1 MRYPIKGTVLAAACC
16 AMTTLLPAASYGANW
31 LMLQG
36 TEKPNAAPTTLL
48 WGFLQPSYSQTDGGT
63 LKGGAWAGQ
72 DAVFNLIAPDLETES
87 QFYLQRA
94 RIGVRGQN
102 FPLNANVNY
111 LVLAEFGNNGITSGD
126 GGGGKLTD
134 ASVTLN
140 HIPGARIR
148 AGQFKYPG
156 SEEGLQAVPYVSPYV
171 NFTNVTDTLLLER
184 YFDRSGIPTN
194 PGALCTTALGGT
206 ADTCANRTNGAVG
219 AFRDVGVQV
228 FDTFAAGEWE
238 HSYAVMLGNGNG
250 IARGDNDDNKDV
262 YTYLS
267 SERVYVGEGP
277 LRDGL
282 KFFIWNQSGKRT
294 LVSGGTGAQN
304 GVGGTAGTTGE
315 FDRKRRGAGV
325 ALRTDRYRAMAEY
338 VKADGMIFDGTDGGA
353 VPGAANNAGTA
364 FAGFNIAPVDEADG
378 YYIDFGYRMLPAL
391 ELNLRYDLLNRRT
404 ETAAAEREFVTTT
417 IGLQYFFDKRNRL
430 TVNYELREA
439 EAPNLPGTD
448 PANLVLD
455 SMDDRLSLQLTSTF

>member
-1 MRYPIKGTVLAAACC
+1 MRYPIKGAALAAAC
-16 AMTTLLPAASYGANW
+16 AVTTLLPAAGYGANW

-36 TEKPNAAPTTLL
+36 TEKPNAAPTTLV
-48 WGFLQPSYSQTDGGT
+48 WGFLQPSYSQTDGT
-63 LKGGAWAGQ
+63 KLKGGGWAGQ

-94 RIGVRGQN
+94 RVGVRGQN

-111 LVLAEFGNNGITSGD
+111 MFLAELGNNGITSG
-126 GGGGKLTD
+126 GGGSAKITD
-134 ASVTLN
+134 ASITLN
-140 HIPGARIR
+140 HVPGARIR

-156 SEEGLQAVPYVSPYV
+156 AEEGLQAVPYVSPYV

-184 YFDRSGIPTN
+184 FFDRSGIPTN
-194 PGALCTTALGGT
+194 AGALCTTALGGAT
-206 ADTCANRTNGAVG
+206 DTCANRANGPVG

-228 FDTFAAGEWE
+228 FDTFVVGEWE
-238 HSYAVMLGNGNG
+238 HSYAVMMGNGNG
-250 IARGDNDDNKDV
+250 IARGDSDDNRDT
-262 YTYLS
+262 YAYLS
-267 SERVYVGEGP
+267 TERVYGGEGP
-277 LRDGL
+277 LREGL
-282 KFFIWNQSGKRT
+282 KFFVWNQSGKRT
-294 LVSGGTGAQN
+294 LVTGGTGAQD
-304 GVGGTAGTTGE
+304 GVTGTAGTSGQ

-325 ALRTDRYRAMAEY
+325 AFRKGGYRAMAEY
-338 VKADGMIFDGTDGGA
+338 IKADGMIFDGTDGGA
-353 VPGAANNAGTA
+353 VPGARNNAGTA
-364 FAGFNIAPVDEADG
+364 FAGFNVAPDDEADG
-378 YYIDFGYRMLPAL
+378 YYVDFGYRVLPAL

-404 ETAAAEREFVTTT
+404 ETAAAEREFTTTT

-430 TVNYELREA
+430 TLNYELREA